1 MSIYLFQIL
10 NGVGLGMI
18 YFLLAIGLT
27 IIFGLLN
34 FVNFAH
40 GAFFLLGAYLC
51 AQVHAMTGNF
61 WLSLLLAPLVV
72 GILAWLVEKLL
83 LYRTYHLPHMYQILV
98 TLGLALIIQ
107 EGSIIYWGPVGIN
120 VSTPELLQ
128 GAVLLGSFAYPWY
141 RLFVIV
147 FAMVVA
153 LLLWILLEKTK
164 FGALIR
170 AGSENTEM
178 VSLLGVNIF
187 KLFSVTFG
195 LGAVLAGMAGALV
208 APLRGAEPFMGTE
221 ALGIGFVVVVIGG
234 MGSFVGALLGGI
246 LIGLVQSLASS
257 LWPQGANIMIY
268 GAMALV
274 ILLRP
279 YGLFGRA

>member
-1 MSIYLFQIL
+1 MSIYLFQVL

-40 GAFFLLGAYLC
+40 GAFFLLGAYFC
-51 AQVHAMTGNF
+51 AQAHLMTGNF
-61 WLSLLLAPLVV
+61 WLSLLLAPLLV
-72 GILAWLVEKLL
+72 GGLAWLAEKLL
-83 LYRTYHLPHMYQILV
+83 LYRTYHLPHIFQILV
-98 TLGLALIIQ
+98 TLGLALVIQ
-107 EGSIIYWGPVGIN
+107 ESTIIAWGPVGKNIP
-120 VSTPELLQ
+120 VPDILQ
-128 GAVLLGSFAYPWY
+128 GAVVLGSFAYPWY
-141 RLFVIV
+141 RLFVIA
-147 FAMVVA
+147 FALVVA
-153 LLLWILLEKTK
+153 LLLWLLLEKTK
-164 FGALIR
+164 YGALIR

-178 VSLLGVNIF
+178 VSLLGVDIF
-187 KLFSVTFG
+187 KLFSATFG
-195 LGAVLAGMAGALV
+195 LGAVLAGMAGVLA

-221 ALGIGFVVVVIGG
+221 ALGIGFVIVVIGG
-234 MGSFVGALLGGI
+234 MGSFAGALVGG
-246 LIGLVQSLASS
+246 LLVGLVQSLASS

>member
-18 YFLLAIGLT
+18 YFLLSIGLT

-51 AQVHAMTGNF
+51 AQVHIMTGNF
-61 WLSLLLAPLVV
+61 WLSLLLAPLAV
-72 GILAWLVEKLL
+72 GFLAWLVEKLL
-83 LYRTYHLPHMYQILV
+83 LHRTYHLPHMYQILV

-107 EGSIIYWGPVGIN
+107 ESSIIFWGPVGKN
-120 VSTPELLQ
+120 VPTPEVLQ
-128 GAVLLGSFAYPWY
+128 GAVTLGSFAYPWY

-147 FAMVVA
+147 LALVVA
-153 LLLWILLEKTK
+153 LILWILLEKTK

-195 LGAVLAGMAGALV
+195 LGAVLAGMAGVLV

-221 ALGIGFVVVVIGG
+221 ALGIGFVVVVVGG
-234 MGSFVGALLGGI
+234 MGSFVGALVGGI
-246 LIGLVQSLASS
+246 LIGIVQSLASS